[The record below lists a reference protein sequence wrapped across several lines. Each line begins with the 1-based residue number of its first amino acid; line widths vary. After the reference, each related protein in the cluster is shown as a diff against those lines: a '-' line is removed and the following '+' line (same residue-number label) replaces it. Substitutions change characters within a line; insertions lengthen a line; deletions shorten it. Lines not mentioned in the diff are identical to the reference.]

1 VVSIL
6 IGKAAAE
13 MVLPGAEDPHG
24 LCTRRVGPNVVIEI
38 HVRVSPDASVAE
50 SHDIT
55 EEIEVR
61 LRSRFGDGTLTT
73 VHVEPA
79 IDGGKR

>member
-1 VVSIL
+1 MI
-6 IGKAAAE
+6 A
-13 MVLPGAEDPHG
+13 
-24 LCTRRVGPNVVIEI
+24 I

-55 EEIEVR
+55 EEIEDR
-61 LRSRFGDGTLTT
+61 LRSGFGDGTLTM